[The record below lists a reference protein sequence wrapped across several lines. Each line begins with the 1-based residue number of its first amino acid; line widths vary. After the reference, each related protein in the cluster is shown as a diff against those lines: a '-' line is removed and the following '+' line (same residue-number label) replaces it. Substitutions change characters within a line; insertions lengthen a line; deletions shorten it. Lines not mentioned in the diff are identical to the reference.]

1 MPVLFHRSKHQGNIS
16 GMTQFKVTVCIHAFP
31 RSSGRVHA
39 RQVKGRRIQT
49 TEGGIPGCRPPR
61 LSRPHQGQR
70 CSSSSYSPRRTSTIP
85 GLSSDQGLI
94 VFTHPWSFRARTSD
108 LRHLKTR
115 RRKKMVVTQRKRVK
129 PSLQDARRKIPEA
142 PAPRITGHRLRM
154 TD

>member
-1 MPVLFHRSKHQGNIS
+1 MLVELLLPSKNLHHS
-16 GMTQFKVTVCIHAFP
+16 WT
-31 RSSGRVHA
+31 
-39 RQVKGRRIQT
+39 
-49 TEGGIPGCRPPR
+49 
-61 LSRPHQGQR
+61 
-70 CSSSSYSPRRTSTIP
+70 
-85 GLSSDQGLI
+85 LSSDQQLI